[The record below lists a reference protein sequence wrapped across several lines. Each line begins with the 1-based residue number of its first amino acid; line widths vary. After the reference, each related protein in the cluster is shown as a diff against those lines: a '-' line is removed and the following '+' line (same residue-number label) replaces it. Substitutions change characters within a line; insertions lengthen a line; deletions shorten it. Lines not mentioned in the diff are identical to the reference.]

1 MTAIEMLQFSVGSL
15 YPAVPPYERRIL
27 PLQHF
32 QQVFLHL
39 LSFFAVYL
47 PIGCWV
53 QGQSEL

>member
-27 PLQHF
+27 PS